1 MPRLNSYHLP
11 PGLWPGPESPHARLE
26 GPEARHL
33 LGVLRAKPGDTLRLF
48 DGQGRFGLFTLAS
61 AIGKDRADLLAQ
73 SLDSEPRPTSGLVL
87 ALGWNKSSRRDWV
100 LEKAVELDALG
111 LLFWAA
117 ARSQGEPPPVVKD
130 SWREKCVQAAK
141 QCGSAWLPELGIVAG
156 GVEGLVRV
164 AAEPGIGYDGGYAG
178 LYMLDEAAPLDSVDA
193 LPDPLRLATGKNLV
207 VIGPEGG
214 LERREAERLAR
225 AGFQA
230 LSLGPRPLRW
240 ETAALYCLGL
250 AHFAART
257 REHSRT

>member
-1 MPRLNSYHLP
+1 MPRLNSYHLQAS
-11 PGLWPGPESPHARLE
+11 LWPDPDAPRVRLE

-48 DGQGRFGLFTLAS
+48 DGQGRSSLCRIVAVS
-61 AIGKDRADLLAQ
+61 GKDKAELAMQ
-73 SLDSEPRPTSGLVL
+73 PPTLEPRPTAGIVL

-111 LLFWAA
+111 LLFWTA
-117 ARSQGEPPPVVKD
+117 ARSQGAPPDQAKD

-141 QCGSAWLPELGIVAG
+141 QCGSSWLPELGVVAG
-156 GVEGLVRV
+156 GVEGLARV
-164 AAEPGIGYDGGYAG
+164 AAIPGGCYDACY
-178 LYMLDEAAPLDSVDA
+178 LLDESARLDSVDSVDA
-193 LPDPLRLATGKNLV
+193 LPDPAALATGRNLV

-214 LERREAERLAR
+214 LERREAERLVQ
-225 AGFQA
+225 AGFRP

-257 REHSRT
+257 REHSRS